1 MKLSLSLKPK
11 IKQGMRMG
19 MKMSHI
25 LSIPDM
31 EFREYLREIEEDP
44 IFCLLKEEKVI
55 RMKGFPK
62 AGIAMEL
69 KEGILP
75 DRRERSIEPL
85 LEENK
90 DAVEWIKGIGP
101 EKFKRYFWENEEI
114 LSLAEIEE
122 ETGLTLFQIKAINSF
137 IDNYEI
143 ATLTSHPKEEYKT
156 YTKIASIEDD
166 LTIGF
171 FLRDMVRGVYHIDRE
186 RLAILRDRMEK
197 KQKRLT
203 EIIRKLEEVNAR
215 KTTIYQI
222 IEGIIELQRK
232 YIKTGRVA
240 DLVVLTETGLAERIG
255 VNISSVSRA
264 IYRRTV
270 DTRWGE
276 RSLKFFFPSKR
287 SKIKLI
293 LPEME
298 EASLVSDE
306 KLKAKLEADY
316 GISTSRRQITSCRN
330 ELKIPSSRKK
340 FNPQISQI
348 KKIV

>member
-1 MKLSLSLKPK
+1 MKLSLVLKPK
-11 IKQGMRMG
+11 IQQGMRMG

-31 EFREYLREIEEDP
+31 EFREYLKEIEEDP

-55 RMKGFPK
+55 KMKGFPK
-62 AGIAMEL
+62 TGIAMEL
-69 KEGILP
+69 KEEILP
-75 DRRERSIEPL
+75 DKRERSIEPL

-90 DAVEWIKGIGP
+90 DAVELIKGIGS

-114 LSLAEIEE
+114 LSLTEIEE
-122 ETGLTLFQIKAINSF
+122 RTGLTLFQIKAINSF

-143 ATLTSHPKEEYKT
+143 VNLTSHQKEEYNT

-186 RLAILRDRMEK
+186 RLAILRDRMEE

-222 IEGIIELQRK
+222 IEGIIEPQQKPSR
-232 YIKTGRVA
+232 RP
-240 DLVVLTETGLAERIG
+240 AERRQG
-255 VNISSVSRA
+255 SQQNQALRLRLLLRLRSSSPTA
-264 IYRRTV
+264 
-270 DTRWGE
+270 
-276 RSLKFFFPSKR
+276 
-287 SKIKLI
+287 
-293 LPEME
+293 
-298 EASLVSDE
+298 
-306 KLKAKLEADY
+306 
-316 GISTSRRQITSCRN
+316 
-330 ELKIPSSRKK
+330 
-340 FNPQISQI
+340 
-348 KKIV
+348 